1 MGWPQVSLARA
12 DNAIVGVSCVRVRVC
27 VTRGRKTAHLVPLFP
42 AAECDVQVS
51 WRQFKCN
58 GASKLIFLKNNI
70 EAANSCSVAQTACLV
85 ATHGTCVSRESWAFP
100 GNIYWTHKHLSGEFF
115 IYHCWVSP
123 FLSAMRLRQIARC
136 QPLHV
141 STAEVLG
148 MGLNV

>member
-1 MGWPQVSLARA
+1 MGWPWVSFARA
-12 DNAIVGVSCVRVRVC
+12 ENVIVGVSCVCVC
-27 VTRGRKTAHLVPLFP
+27 SKGEKTAHMAPLFP

-70 EAANSCSVAQTACLV
+70 EAANSRSVAQTACLV
-85 ATHGTCVSRESWAFP
+85 ATHSTRVSRESWAFP
-100 GNIYWTHKHLSGEFF
+100 GNSYWTHKHLSGDREFF

-123 FLSAMRLRQIARC
+123 FPSAMRLRQIARW

-141 STAEVLG
+141 PAAVVLG
-148 MGLNV
+148 MGLNT